1 VGDSLKVNML
11 MMSKAVLA
19 ADGPTSVFDDI
30 GYLYQ
35 QGKKT
40 AAHMKLKLA
49 VRAESKELDN
59 AIEAFK
65 INPDAYDNL
74 KRISTALGKY
84 KRGALKFFEEQR
96 RSQRRAEQT
105 KRMKSGRPTTLWKE
119 NSEAKM
125 PFQVDLASERA
136 TMAKVAAALA
146 EVEKKL
152 TAVDLKTLK
161 AALARV
167 VALPHPKLAAT
178 KDPAVRHRL
187 SEENKITV
195 SQTNDED
202 EAGPF
207 KVFRLTWGNLRTD
220 QEKALKAA
228 LMDLGL
234 EVVGIDIDGGR
245 HNWKTIV
252 EVVEAG
258 RVPQQREA
266 HRWWQNDAK

>member
-1 VGDSLKVNML
+1 MNLRKIQSTLNEIDSLLLEHKRTVTAADGSDARAALVRQIEQEAKALDVAVKEFKEFPSHTGNAKDGNWEKLIEKMKSYRQAKFKLMDMDGTLSNNTSSNEEPIAKDKGYAGPERRVKQRALKASVMGDSLKVNML

-19 ADGPTSVFDDI
+19 ADGIFDDI

-146 EVEKKL
+146 EVEKML
-152 TAVDLKTLK
+152 
-161 AALARV
+161 
-167 VALPHPKLAAT
+167 
-178 KDPAVRHRL
+178 
-187 SEENKITV
+187 
-195 SQTNDED
+195 
-202 EAGPF
+202 
-207 KVFRLTWGNLRTD
+207 
-220 QEKALKAA
+220 
-228 LMDLGL
+228 
-234 EVVGIDIDGGR
+234 
-245 HNWKTIV
+245 
-252 EVVEAG
+252 
-258 RVPQQREA
+258 
-266 HRWWQNDAK
+266 

>member
-1 VGDSLKVNML
+1 MGDSLKVNML

-19 ADGPTSVFDDI
+19 ADGIFDDI

-146 EVEKKL
+146 EVEKML
-152 TAVDLKTLK
+152 
-161 AALARV
+161 
-167 VALPHPKLAAT
+167 
-178 KDPAVRHRL
+178 
-187 SEENKITV
+187 
-195 SQTNDED
+195 
-202 EAGPF
+202 
-207 KVFRLTWGNLRTD
+207 
-220 QEKALKAA
+220 
-228 LMDLGL
+228 
-234 EVVGIDIDGGR
+234 
-245 HNWKTIV
+245 
-252 EVVEAG
+252 
-258 RVPQQREA
+258 
-266 HRWWQNDAK
+266 